1 MNTKQKTGLAIGA
14 AVIGI
19 GAAFGVG
26 YAFSGAA
33 TNSQAQ
39 TQPSQGSGQGE
50 GPGGGGQGRGGGM
63 GNMSNFAKALAEKLG
78 VDESKVIAAL
88 QEAMQGSRPSGDAS
102 QGAQPGG
109 GASPGAMPSGAPSN
123 GTGGGGPNGGGG
135 PGGGS
140 GMDEQLAKTLAEKLG
155 LDEDKVAKAIEEV
168 RSEQQADQPS
178 RDASQPSPRRSDA
191 DPPPTGP
198 TSFDPSPPPGEG
210 SSAACALVDETFAG
224 RARRDPLVELVE
236 TQQISTSSISA
247 GSGRS
252 AWVGSINGVG
262 SISRQPGCRGE
273 CRSASR

>member
-140 GMDEQLAKTLAEKLG
+140 GMAEQLAKTLAEKLG

-178 RDASQPSPRRSDA
+178 RDASQASQPSASPSAPCNPHTPATGQPFVPASKHSTKPPRLSISRTTNPTLIASGA
-191 DPPPTGP
+191 CASEMPPPRP
-198 TSFDPSPPPGEG
+198 RFASISPSPP
-210 SSAACALVDETFAG
+210 SR
-224 RARRDPLVELVE
+224 RATLTKWLCEIP
-236 TQQISTSSISA
+236 
-247 GSGRS
+247 
-252 AWVGSINGVG
+252 
-262 SISRQPGCRGE
+262 
-273 CRSASR
+273 